1 MDIQGEKKR
10 LRSKMLDVRKKIGN
24 RREKEKKIAA
34 RLVMLKEY
42 KLAQTILLYASY
54 NGEVET
60 WAIIDHALQSGKE
73 VALPRVNG
81 REMEFYL
88 IKGREDLESGTLG
101 ILEPKPTC
109 TRVSFHRSCLV
120 ILPGLAFDRC
130 GYRLGYGGGYYDRY
144 LARHRVMGC
153 IAIAYQEQIVDE
165 VPYEITDF
173 KMDMI
178 VTDGGIINGFN

>member
-60 WAIIDHALQSGKE
+60 WSIIDHALQSGKE
-73 VALPRVNG
+73 VALPRVKG
-81 REMEFYL
+81 REM
-88 IKGREDLESGTLG
+88 
-101 ILEPKPTC
+101 
-109 TRVSFHRSCLV
+109 
-120 ILPGLAFDRC
+120 
-130 GYRLGYGGGYYDRY
+130 
-144 LARHRVMGC
+144 
-153 IAIAYQEQIVDE
+153 
-165 VPYEITDF
+165 
-173 KMDMI
+173 
-178 VTDGGIINGFN
+178 